1 MEYEVFKTNV
11 ENHERASHIIQLI
24 ETNFPDSQV
33 NFDLE
38 DVDKIM
44 RVKNSQNQID
54 SIVELIKKHDI
65 VCEILK
71 D

>member
-11 ENHERASHIIQLI
+11 ENPEKASHIIQLI

-54 SIVELIKKHDI
+54 SIIELIKKHDI